1 MIERL
6 FLRHPR
12 SVGESYFE
20 HQAVALS
27 FAGDLFRAGVACA
40 VHAAVPA
47 LFTTTASR
55 AVERLHRRLVLGR
68 SHAGGKAGRAAPAT
82 PLFGRAGDRFGGFD
96 PVI

>member
-27 FAGDLFRAGVACA
+27 FAGDLLLAGLVCTI
-40 VHAAVPA
+40 HAAVPA

-68 SHAGGKAGRAAPAT
+68 GRHRGEAARSAAAT
-82 PLFGRAGDRFGGFD
+82 PLFGRAGDRLGGFD

>member
-12 SVGESYFE
+12 SVGESYLE

-27 FAGDLFRAGVACA
+27 FAGELLLAGLVCA
-40 VHAAVPA
+40 IHAAVPA

-55 AVERLHRRLVLGR
+55 AVERLHQRLVLGR
-68 SHAGGKAGRAAPAT
+68 GRHRGEATRAASAPS
-82 PLFGRAGDRFGGFD
+82 LFGRASDRLGGFD

>member
-12 SVGESYFE
+12 TVGESYLE

-27 FAGDLFRAGVACA
+27 FAGELFGAGAACA

-47 LFTTTASR
+47 LFTKTASR
-55 AVERLHRRLVLGR
+55 AVERLHSRLVLHRNGARHLPRVNRGR
-68 SHAGGKAGRAAPAT
+68 VTGELVAPD
-82 PLFGRAGDRFGGFD
+82 GYD
-96 PVI
+96 I

>member
-27 FAGDLFRAGVACA
+27 FAGDLLAAGAACA
-40 VHAAVPA
+40 IHAAVPA
-47 LFTTTASR
+47 LFTKTASR
-55 AVERLHRRLVLGR
+55 MVERLHRRLVLQR
-68 SHAGGKAGRAAPAT
+68 SSPRGGAVLLRSAT
-82 PLFGRAGDRFGGFD
+82 VLTE
-96 PVI
+96 